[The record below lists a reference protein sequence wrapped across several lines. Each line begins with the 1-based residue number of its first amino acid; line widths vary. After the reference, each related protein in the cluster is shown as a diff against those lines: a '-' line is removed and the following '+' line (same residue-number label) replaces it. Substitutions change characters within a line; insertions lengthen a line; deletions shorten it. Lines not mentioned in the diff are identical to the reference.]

1 VNAQLTQDLVYL
13 LLLSLGGATALGL
26 LYWRK
31 NAMYARLEKHSEPAW
46 FALELADEGIFI
58 ANSEG
63 RFEYWNAAARHMLGV
78 PDLRLQEADLS
89 EVIGPLTLGERILST
104 PAGEFRLRLETA
116 ALERRVVVVGRIAP
130 VAVDV
135 PREELVDSLTA
146 AACYNELVLHSM
158 PPEDPQRRD
167 IEQALRAAQKAT
179 DLLRR
184 AYQTPEEAPQKARAA
199 AAGVSA
205 EHFPQ
210 R

>member
-1 VNAQLTQDLVYL
+1 ML
-13 LLLSLGGATALGL
+13 LLALGGATTLGL

-31 NAMYARLEKHSEPAW
+31 NAMYARLEKRSEPAW

-58 ANSEG
+58 CNSAG
-63 RFEYWNAAARHMLGV
+63 RFEYWNAAARHMLAV

-89 EVIGPLTLGERILST
+89 EVIGPLTQGERLLHT
-104 PAGEFRLRLETA
+104 PAGEFSLRLESA
-116 ALERRVVVVGRIAP
+116 ALASRVVLVGRLAP
-130 VAVDV
+130 AGAEA

-146 AACYNELVLHSM
+146 AACYNELVLHAM
-158 PPEDPQRRD
+158 PADDPQRRD
-167 IEQALRAAQKAT
+167 VEQALRAAQKAS
-179 DLLRR
+179 DLLRQ
-184 AYQTPEEAPQKARAA
+184 AYQAPEEAPLKARAA